1 MNQIIDIETWER
13 KENFNFFRR
22 FQNPQ
27 LSITSEVE
35 CGGAKKRAKEAHQA
49 FFLHYLYAVLR
60 AANEIP
66 ELRYRIDPEGRV
78 VLYDQIDILSP
89 IKIKEN
95 GKFFTIRFPY
105 HEDFETFYQE
115 ARKIIDSIPENGDP
129 YAAENGEVANGDYGL
144 ILLSATPD
152 LYFTS
157 ITGTQEKQ
165 SGNNYPL
172 LNAGKAIIKKGKLV
186 MPIAM
191 TIHHGFVDGHHL
203 SLFYRKV
210 EELLKSK
217 GK

>member
-1 MNQIIDIETWER
+1 MKQIIDIENWER
-13 KENFNFFRR
+13 KENFNFFRH

-35 CGGAKKRAKEAHQA
+35 CGGAKQRAKAAGQS

-66 ELRYRIDPEGRV
+66 EFRYR
-78 VLYDQIDILSP
+78 

-95 GKFFTIRFPY
+95 GKFFTTRFPY
-105 HEDFETFYQE
+105 HDDFDTFYQE
-115 ARKIIDSIPENGDP
+115 ARLIIDAIPEDGDP
-129 YAAENGEVANGDYGL
+129 YAAENGQVADGDYGL

-157 ITGTQEKQ
+157 ITGTQEKR

-172 LNAGKAIIKKGKLV
+172 LNAGKAIIREGRLV

-191 TIHHGFVDGHHL
+191 TIHHGFIDGHHL
-203 SLFYRKV
+203 SLFYKKV
-210 EELLKSK
+210 EDFLK
-217 GK
+217 

>member
-1 MNQIIDIETWER
+1 MKQIIDIETWER

-35 CGGAKKRAKEAHQA
+35 CGGAKKRAKEAHQS

-217 GK
+217 GN